1 MEETNLQ
8 VEPRSVVG
16 KKVRRLRAE
25 GWIPAVLYGKD
36 TPPVSLQIDEATWRQ
51 VFAGGGSRG
60 MVTLKSKGKR
70 KKQQALIREV
80 QRDPISRRVLHVD
93 FQQVLMTETLRTEV
107 PVVVLGIPPVVE
119 RAEGVLI
126 TGLTQIEVECLPGN
140 IPSHIEVDVSSI
152 DALGQPITV
161 ADLPLPEGVTAVPD
175 ANEMVATVVALRREE
190 EEEIEEEVLEGEE
203 ELEVIARGKEET
215 EEAEEDEAEEDEEEK
230 E

>member
-1 MEETNLQ
+1 MEETHLQ

-36 TPPVSLQIDEATWRQ
+36 TPAVSLQIDEETWRQ
-51 VFAGGGSRG
+51 VFAVGGSRG
-60 MVTLKSKGKR
+60 MVTLKIKGKR

-161 ADLPLPEGVTAVPD
+161 ADLPLPEGVTPVPD

-203 ELEVIARGKEET
+203 EPEVIARGKEET